1 MWHDW
6 IQFNS
11 IRVNAKHWHWKCA
24 IFIIPS
30 VWNFKPSALSFNH
43 SHSLHSLLS
52 LAAAPILCRPYLSLR
67 HERTHVSSFSF
78 AFSALDMI
86 IHYDFAEDNFDEK
99 NMRTFASHQWIS
111 EWVFLPK
118 YSLPRNGS
126 LLQCFAKHTISMW
139 KATYWFFC
147 CSSFRFRLN
156 IDYHLIECTYMCN
169 QYGFWCIICHMPY
182 EFRMSVCHRYLAA
195 VDWFLRN
202 TECKPNFNCNV
213 SHKK

>member
-1 MWHDW
+1 MTWLSS
-6 IQFNS
+6 IQQHTCECKALTLKMCNIHHTIGMEFQTKCTLIQSFTLSPFSSFPRCRANTMPS
-11 IRVNAKHWHWKCA
+11 ISIVETWKDPC
-24 IFIIPS
+24 FII
-30 VWNFKPSALSFNH
+30 FFR
-43 SHSLHSLLS
+43 
-52 LAAAPILCRPYLSLR
+52 IFCII
-67 HERTHVSSFSF
+67 
-78 AFSALDMI
+78 DMI
-86 IHYDFAEDNFDEK
+86 IHYDFAEDNFDKK
-99 NMRTFASHQWIS
+99 NMRTFASHQWIC

-156 IDYHLIECTYMCN
+156 IDNHLIECTYMCN